1 MRKVAPPIISRE
13 MTRSF
18 LRPSRSPKWP
28 RTSAPT
34 RGPGRW
40 RSGVADYHPEPTRCV
55 GTPRVG
61 GRRDGLAFRDM
72 ADSGILSGRRALVTG
87 GASGLGRAC
96 AGRPARG
103 AGGGAGVGRAC
114 AVRLA
119 QAGAD
124 VVVVDRDAEAAE
136 TVAAAVG
143 GRSVA

>member
-87 GASGLGRAC
+87 GASGI
-96 AGRPARG
+96 
-103 AGGGAGVGRAC
+103 GRAC

-124 VVVVDRDAEAAE
+124 VVVVDRG
-136 TVAAAVG
+136 AAAAGPGGAAGGG
-143 GRSVA
+143 GRAGGGLSRS